1 MSHTPLLLQLVVI
14 LATARLCGLLLRYV
28 GQPPVIGEMAAG
40 LLLGPIVLGAAFP
53 GFHAELFAPDSLPA
67 LSSLSTLGLVLFM
80 FIVGAELRAPE
91 GVRSQLRTAGW
102 VGVLS
107 VLLPMAMG
115 IGIAP
120 LLHPT
125 LAPAG
130 VGFWPFALF
139 MAAAMSITAFPI
151 MARILKERG
160 MTHTRIGRLSL
171 SAAAIADV
179 FAWIMLALV
188 VALIGSGEGAVG
200 FLKTTLGLVLLC
212 AVVFGGLRPLFGW
225 LLRRYAADGQPAGM
239 VLAALLIGVFACA
252 AITQW
257 LHLHPVFGA
266 FLFGAC
272 LPRDDRLLRSLIERL
287 EHLAIIVLMPIF
299 FALAG
304 LSTTGDA
311 FVGAGLGALGLILAA
326 AVLGKII
333 GGAAG
338 ARMGGFTWRDSLA
351 VGSLMNARALMEL
364 IVIKVGL
371 DAGLIGPELFTMLL
385 VMAILTTV
393 MTGPLLT
400 LFAGN
405 REKAPA
411 AGASSDTADFNRP
424 G

>member
-14 LATARLCGLLLRYV
+14 LATARLCGLLLRHV

-80 FIVGAELRAPE
+80 FIVGVELRAPE
-91 GVRSQLRTAGW
+91 GVRAQLRTAGW

-107 VLLPMAMG
+107 VLLPMALG
-115 IGIAP
+115 IAIAP

-200 FLKTTLGLVLLC
+200 FLKTTVGLVLLC
-212 AVVFGGLRPLFGW
+212 ALVFGGLRPLFGW

-252 AITQW
+252 AVTQW

-338 ARMGGFTWRDSLA
+338 ARMGGFGWRDSLA

-371 DAGLIGPELFTMLL
+371 DAGVIGPQLFTMLL

-400 LFAGN
+400 LFAG